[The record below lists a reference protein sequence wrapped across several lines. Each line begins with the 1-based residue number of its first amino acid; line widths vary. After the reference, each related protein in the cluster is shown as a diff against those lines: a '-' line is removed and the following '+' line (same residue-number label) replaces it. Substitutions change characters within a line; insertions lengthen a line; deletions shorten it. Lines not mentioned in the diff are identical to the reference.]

1 MTSSPWRRRRSVRP
15 PTKKVPSTSTNEVS
29 ERPRFPSATTS
40 KSSTFPETRQPRAIP
55 KLSTRTTPTSVP
67 NRNSGQTLRN
77 RGSGIAALSLVC
89 VVVIITG
96 WILFRTGSDLDTSE
110 LSVRT
115 TVSTTA
121 SREGLSERLPTST
134 IRSSVLNPSTTVSL
148 DTIIKSI
155 VSIEAD
161 CPSGLWSGSGTIV
174 LDGSYVLTNQ
184 HVAESSDC
192 EFLICFTDTWTK
204 APVCD
209 AYGQLIADDVE
220 NDLAVLKLVDAYGE
234 DYKSNRQPVT
244 ISSTEVEIN
253 EKIYLVGYPGVGGDT
268 ITSVSGVVSGLRV
281 IPPGSGELQG
291 EFIKTD
297 ARSGPGVSGGAAL
310 NAAGEYVGTP
320 TGGTVNRD
328 EGTSLDLVRPARFA
342 RAILDRISPD

>member
-1 MTSSPWRRRRSVRP
+1 
-15 PTKKVPSTSTNEVS
+15 
-29 ERPRFPSATTS
+29 
-40 KSSTFPETRQPRAIP
+40 
-55 KLSTRTTPTSVP
+55 
-67 NRNSGQTLRN
+67 
-77 RGSGIAALSLVC
+77 
-89 VVVIITG
+89 
-96 WILFRTGSDLDTSE
+96 
-110 LSVRT
+110 
-115 TVSTTA
+115 
-121 SREGLSERLPTST
+121 
-134 IRSSVLNPSTTVSL
+134 VSL